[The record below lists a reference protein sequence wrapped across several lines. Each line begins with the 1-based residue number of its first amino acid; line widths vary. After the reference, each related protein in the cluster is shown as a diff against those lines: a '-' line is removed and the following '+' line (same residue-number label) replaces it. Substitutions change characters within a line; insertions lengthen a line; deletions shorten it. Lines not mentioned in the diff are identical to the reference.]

1 VSDSTRPGAPLRA
14 LGRVFR
20 VLLGIG
26 LTAWL
31 VAEADPRQIVSSLTV
46 SHPAWLVAA
55 VGLVLVDRTLMACRW
70 LLLLRAVDPSR
81 TLPFGGVM
89 RIFFVSTFLGTFLPA
104 SVGGD
109 AVRTVGVARLGV
121 RTEDALA
128 SVIVDRLL
136 GTLSV
141 LMMGVLGLLV
151 VRHLIDSTALLVVAA
166 ALLAA
171 VGGAALLLFD
181 SRWLTRLVRSLTL
194 NRLPGLERLIG
205 RLLGAI
211 RQYGGHR
218 RVLGHVLTASV
229 AVQVLRTLQAWCL
242 GLALGIPVGAVWY
255 FAFIPI
261 VIMAMSLPVTIMG
274 LGTSQLGFQL
284 LFGLV
289 GVNQPD
295 ALALSVLFLAL
306 GALGNLPGG
315 WLFVSGGPRVG
326 TGRGAIETGR

>member
-1 VSDSTRPGAPLRA
+1 M
-14 LGRVFR
+14 
-20 VLLGIG
+20 
-26 LTAWL
+26 
-31 VAEADPRQIVSSLTV
+31 
-46 SHPAWLVAA
+46 AA

-70 LLLLRAVDPSR
+70 MLLLHAVDPER
-81 TLPFGGVM
+81 TLPFREVM

-109 AVRTVGVARLGV
+109 AVRTLGVARLGV

-141 LMMGVLGLLV
+141 LLMGMAGLLV
-151 VRHLIDSTALLVVAA
+151 VRRVIDSTGLLVVAG

-171 VGGAALLLFD
+171 VGVAILLLFD
-181 SRWLTRLVRSLTL
+181 SRWLTGMVRSITL
-194 NRLPGLERLIG
+194 NRLPRLERLAG
-205 RLLGAI
+205 RLLDAI

-218 RVLGHVLTASV
+218 RALGYVLAASV

-242 GLALGIPVGAVWY
+242 GMSLGLPVGAVWY
-255 FAFIPI
+255 FAFVPI

-289 GVNQPD
+289 GVNKPD

-306 GALGNLPGG
+306 GAVGNLPGG
-315 WLFVSGGPRVG
+315 WLFVSGGPRIG
-326 TGRGAIETGR
+326 MGRGAIETER